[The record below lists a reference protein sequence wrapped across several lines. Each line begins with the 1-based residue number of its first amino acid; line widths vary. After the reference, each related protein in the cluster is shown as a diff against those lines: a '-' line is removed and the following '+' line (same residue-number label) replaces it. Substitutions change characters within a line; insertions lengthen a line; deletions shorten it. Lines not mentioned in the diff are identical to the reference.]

1 MKTLAK
7 VSQRLIV
14 ARKENDNANNS
25 RKQEPNQALL
35 NRAIRKNSFA
45 RVFQLAARDIR
56 GFELEIAG

>member
-35 NRAIRKNSFA
+35 NRAI
-45 RVFQLAARDIR
+45 
-56 GFELEIAG
+56 